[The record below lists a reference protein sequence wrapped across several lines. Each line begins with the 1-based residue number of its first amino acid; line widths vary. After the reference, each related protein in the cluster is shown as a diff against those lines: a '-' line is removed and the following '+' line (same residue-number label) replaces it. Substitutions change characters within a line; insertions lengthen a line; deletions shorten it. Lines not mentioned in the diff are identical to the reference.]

1 MEEITNS
8 APWPPGPRRGWK
20 TPKRAHSLIKILRI
34 LFWLLGGFS
43 FLLIVLSF
51 TRIPYDVH
59 VWLGSHKSDYKF
71 YPDEIIFL
79 GGSGMPSE
87 SNLIRLYY
95 VSELSKKFPQA
106 KIMIVHPEEEDVIE
120 DMINE
125 LMIRGIDTS
134 KIETEKSGTN
144 TRGQATNV
152 AMHYPR
158 LLRRHVLIV
167 TSAESMLRTVK
178 AFRKAGFE
186 SVGGQSAYEIP
197 MYGNLGYD
205 FKKSGG
211 KIYSPDVSKNVAL
224 RYNFWN
230 YLKLEIT
237 CLREFVALGYYWL
250 NGWI

>member
-1 MEEITNS
+1 MQTKVNLRTRVKKGVDIFL
-8 APWPPGPRRGWK
+8 W
-20 TPKRAHSLIKILRI
+20 SLGII
-34 LFWLLGGFS
+34 S
-43 FLLIVLSF
+43 FLLLIISF
-51 TRIPYDVH
+51 TRLPYDVH
-59 VWLGSHKSDYKF
+59 RWLGTHKSSYKF

-120 DMINE
+120 DMKHE
-125 LMIRGIDTS
+125 LVIRGVDSS
-134 KIETEKSGTN
+134 KIETEKAGTN
-144 TRGQATNV
+144 TRSQAASV
-152 AMHYPR
+152 ARDFPH
-158 LLRRHVLIV
+158 LLQKHVLLV
-167 TSAESMLRTVK
+167 TSAEGMLRTVK
-178 AFRKAGFE
+178 SFRKAGFE
-186 SVGGQSAYEIP
+186 SVGGQAAYEVP
-197 MYGNLGYD
+197 MFGDLGYD

-211 KIYSPDVSKNVAL
+211 KMYVPDVSNNVAL

-237 CLREFVALGYYWL
+237 CLREFTALGYYWM

>member
-1 MEEITNS
+1 MEAKKKVRERI
-8 APWPPGPRRGWK
+8 RK
-20 TPKRAHSLIKILRI
+20 TFSI
-34 LFWLLGGFS
+34 LFLSLGIFF
-43 FLLIVLSF
+43 FLLLVFSF
-51 TRIPYDVH
+51 TRVPYDVH
-59 VWLGSHKSDYKF
+59 VWLGSHKSGYKF

-95 VSELSKKFPQA
+95 VSELAKKYPQSR
-106 KIMIVHPEEEDVIE
+106 ILIVHPKEDEIIRE
-120 DMINE
+120 MKSE
-125 LMIRGIDTS
+125 LVIRGVDS
-134 KIETEKSGTN
+134 SRIETEIAGTN

-152 AMHYPR
+152 AENFPR
-158 LLRRHVLIV
+158 LLKHHVLLV
-167 TSAESMLRTVK
+167 TSAECMLRTVK
-178 AFRKAGFE
+178 TFRKAGFE
-186 SVGGQSAYEIP
+186 SVGGQSAYDVP
-197 MYGNLGYD
+197 MFSDLDYD

-237 CLREFVALGYYWL
+237 CLREFVALGYYWI